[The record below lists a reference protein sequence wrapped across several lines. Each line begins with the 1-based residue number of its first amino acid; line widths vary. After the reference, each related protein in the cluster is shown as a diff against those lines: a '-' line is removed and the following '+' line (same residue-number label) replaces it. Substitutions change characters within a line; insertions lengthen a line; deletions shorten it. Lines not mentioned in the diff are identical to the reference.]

1 MDILSFIQSKDQIM
15 KKSLSI
21 FLFVVVSI
29 TAHAQLQKADLQAS
43 GLTCS
48 MCNKSISAALK
59 SIIFVESVTSDIN
72 NNTFIITFKPGLK
85 PDFDLLKK
93 KVEDAGFSVAN
104 LWVYANFNQVKV
116 ANDQHITIEGLNIHF
131 VNVNDQVLNGEKK
144 LQLIDKNFIPAK
156 KYAKYATATTMECFK
171 TGIMT
176 TCCHEKTASAT
187 DKQRVYHVT
196 I

>member
-1 MDILSFIQSKDQIM
+1 M

-21 FLFVVVSI
+21 FLLIVVSI
-29 TAHAQLQKADLQAS
+29 TSHAQLQKVDLQAS

-48 MCNKSISAALK
+48 MCNKSISTALK
-59 SIIFVESVTSDIN
+59 NIIFVESVTSDIN
-72 NNTFIITFKPGLK
+72 NNTFIITFKRGLK

-116 ANDQHITIEGLNIHF
+116 ANDQHVTIEGLNLHF
-131 VNVNDQVLNGEKK
+131 VNVNDQVLSGEKK

-156 KYAKYATATTMECFK
+156 KYVKYASATTMECFK

-176 TCCHEKTASAT
+176 TCCHGKTAAT
-187 DKQRVYHVT
+187 TDSQRVYHVT